1 MTNKEI
7 ARAWE
12 RAEEMAERIQRYLW
26 TGQGKSQA
34 IKDQKSLKVWLNIVK
49 EGGIVY
55 NGCYDELVERE
66 I

>member
-12 RAEEMAERIQRYLW
+12 RAEEMAIRIQRYIWL
-26 TGQGKSQA
+26 GDGKEQA
-34 IKDQKSLKVWLNIVK
+34 RKDQKSLKVWLGIVK
-49 EGGIVY
+49 ESGIVY
-55 NGCYDELVERE
+55 NGCYDELVERD